1 MSVASPPR
9 PTGSRP
15 SSGRPVIENRP
26 LRYPNTASRPMMTR
40 RAWWLLVLNFLIPGS
55 AQVLAGNR
63 RLGRF
68 GLGATLFGWTLIA
81 VSIVT
86 LLLWQQAFVAIAT
99 N

>member
-68 GLGATLFGWTLIA
+68 GLGATLHCDLEFETPPRY
-81 VSIVT
+81 
-86 LLLWQQAFVAIAT
+86 
-99 N
+99 